1 MKRWIVAA
9 AAIACACSPPP
20 ARDGAEAEASAA
32 PVLAAVTLPVADD
45 AGNRME
51 ALTQS
56 GARWCTSDGAWC
68 LEAEGDTPPRVLRGA
83 GAISL
88 PGAEAT
94 HAPWNL
100 IVRTGAES
108 ALVGVVATD
117 QQMYSGGSASAEQLI
132 LFEVRSGAARE
143 VARLPLG
150 GRAEIRACF
159 DADDETQ
166 RAGACKDEYSF
177 VTRISLGEG
186 GASGAPRLLLET
198 AAGSYPGRVTRS
210 ADSLAR
216 TPLSES
222 DLVWAADE
230 TCSYRRTY
238 ARGADGAYA
247 PDQPLPACSDYLEP

>member
-1 MKRWIVAA
+1 MKRWIVVA
-9 AAIACACSPPP
+9 AAIGCACSPPS
-20 ARDGAEAEASAA
+20 ARDGAETSTRTA
-32 PVLAAVTLPVADD
+32 PALAAVILPASDD

-56 GARWCTSDGAWC
+56 GARWCTSDGVWC
-68 LEAEGDTPPRVLRGA
+68 LETRGDAPPRVLRGA
-83 GAISL
+83 GAIPL
-88 PGAEAT
+88 PSAEAA
-94 HAPWNL
+94 HAPWNA

-108 ALVGVVATD
+108 ALVGVVAPN
-117 QQMYSGGSASAEQLI
+117 QQMYSGGSGSAEQLI

-186 GASGAPRLLLET
+186 GASGAPRLVLET

-210 ADSLAR
+210 AA
-216 TPLSES
+216 

-247 PDQPLPACSDYLEP
+247 PDHPLPACSDYLEP